1 MKMYPENDG
10 SDKSHHSVLTTHLN
24 IIENERIPNLLLVL
38 KNASRNFLRTTK
50 LSTTRA
56 RKLAG
61 SFAAETEEFG
71 NIKLPAGG
79 GNEKWDISR
88 RRI

>member
-1 MKMYPENDG
+1 MKMRSENDG
-10 SDKSHHSVLTTHLN
+10 LGKSHHSAHSTHLN
-24 IIENERIPNLLLVL
+24 IMENERIPNLPLVL

-61 SFAAETEEFG
+61 RFAAESEEDG
-71 NIKLPAGG
+71 NIT
-79 GNEKWDISR
+79 
-88 RRI
+88 